1 MGHNPPMGYGVS
13 NGLQGPQWAM
23 GPLMG
28 HGPPM
33 GYGVPSGLWGH
44 GWAMGPVMG
53 YGANDGLWGY

>member
-1 MGHNPPMGYGVS
+1 MGYGVS